1 MKKLIAMLLA
11 LVMLLALCACGQTA
25 APAAQSTAC
34 LLYTSPSPRAGLLAR
49 MTSSA

>member
-25 APAAQSTAC
+25 APAVGFS
-34 LLYTSPSPRAGLLAR
+34 AGAAVDC
-49 MTSSA
+49 SAGAAV